1 MSTNRTRYCANCLTT
16 FLGNPEVCGN
26 AECQKARPGTH
37 WGRLLEPG
45 ERVDGRFRVDRR
57 LRVTAAGPTYL
68 CQETDEAE
76 NAVGALVVLQVIS
89 PEAVAN
95 EEYYQQLQDE
105 VNQLHALEH
114 PNVVR
119 VEEIKP
125 PESGP
130 PYLVSGYESGGT
142 LMDQLREQGA
152 MSLAH
157 VAQLGLQIC
166 DGLRA
171 AHRADIVHGDLHPD
185 RVLLD
190 HIPESGEPPMIRVTD
205 FGALKTQG
213 SMTQGFNPN
222 GFSPQYAAPERI
234 AGGAASFEADV
245 YAIGSLLLF
254 AVSLQPLIS
263 NAERMPLDQ
272 LFKELESNLPPRW
285 KPAPSLEVDGSQVAF
300 FNAVLNATMAPNPA
314 DRCNM
319 DEIRQYLEALLEVE
333 DESVFE
339 TPEFTDAPEEEAEE
353 DLSAE
358 DAIQHFNAFSK
369 DPEDEEEEEE
379 EEKETNKTKP
389 AAPKD
394 NKAGPKEAN
403 KDPEDGEEEESEEA
417 TPRTPRD
424 WEKIIW
430 RSGWALCAM
439 VLVLMALYA
448 FYRSQFPHLLPPSW
462 LEADGPKAHW
472 VKSGQ
477 PGESPDH
484 QALEES
490 LQKKKYEFKKCGV
503 KSKKLDISVVVEPN
517 GKVRSGW
524 SSWQPYD
531 QRICIRKT
539 LLSMNLKRRSGVSP
553 IVLRTTLEL

>member
-1 MSTNRTRYCANCLTT
+1 M
-16 FLGNPEVCGN
+16 CGN
-26 AECQKARPGTH
+26 AECKRARPGTH

-57 LRVTAAGPTYL
+57 LRVSAAGPTYL

-76 NAVGALVVLQVIS
+76 NAIGALVVLQVIS

-95 EEYYQQLQDE
+95 EDYYQRLQDE
-105 VNQLHALEH
+105 VNQLQELEH

-119 VEEIKP
+119 VEKIKP

-152 MSLAH
+152 MSLTH

-171 AHRADIVHGDLHPD
+171 AHRANIVHGDLHPD

-213 SMTQGFNPN
+213 SMSQGLNPN

-234 AGGAASFEADV
+234 AGGPSSFEADV

-263 NAERMPLDQ
+263 NAERMPSEQ
-272 LFKELESNLPPRW
+272 LFKELQNNLPPRW
-285 KPAPSLEVDGSQVAF
+285 KPAPGLEVDGSQVAF

-319 DEIRQYLEALLEVE
+319 EEIRQYLEALLEVE

-339 TPEFTDAPEEEAEE
+339 TPEFTDEPDEKNEE
-353 DLSAE
+353 DISAE

-369 DPEDEEEEEE
+369 DPEEEEEEEE
-379 EEKETNKTKP
+379 EEKEDDKNQGKPETPQENKTSPKEKKATP
-389 AAPKD
+389 DDGADGEKDESNEEAPK
-394 NKAGPKEAN
+394 
-403 KDPEDGEEEESEEA
+403 
-417 TPRTPRD
+417 TPRD

-430 RSGWALCAM
+430 NSGWAFCGVILI
-439 VLVLMALYA
+439 LMATYL

-490 LQKKKYEFKKCGV
+490 LHRTKSALRNCGV
-503 KSKKLDISVVVEPN
+503 RNQNIDVSVVVEPS

-539 LLSMNLKRRSGVSP
+539 LLNMSLKRRSGVSP